1 MLEILL
7 EQNEKY
13 FAESGSKSLSNI
25 LPCELKITND
35 LTLQSVDF
43 KRIWWRLFQNRVVRT
58 KFDIHVFI
66 TITTDLSVP
75 RVILLM
81 TYNLG
86 DIQTKCLYFHD
97 WYDLDKLILSRLTDN
112 QTALNRHQW

>member
-43 KRIWWRLFQNRVVRT
+43 KHI
-58 KFDIHVFI
+58 
-66 TITTDLSVP
+66 
-75 RVILLM
+75 
-81 TYNLG
+81 
-86 DIQTKCLYFHD
+86 
-97 WYDLDKLILSRLTDN
+97 
-112 QTALNRHQW
+112 